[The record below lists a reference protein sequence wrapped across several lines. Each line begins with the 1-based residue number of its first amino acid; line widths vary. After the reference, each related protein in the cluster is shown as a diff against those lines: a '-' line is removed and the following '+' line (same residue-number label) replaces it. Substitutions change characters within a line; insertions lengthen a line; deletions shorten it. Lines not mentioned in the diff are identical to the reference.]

1 MINGQSVF
9 SIRQKNNIVK
19 TRRSDQERFR
29 SNNEHE
35 RGADVMAPSKRRVD
49 RRIQRT
55 RQVLQQAFLEVM
67 REKGFA
73 ATSIQEITEQANVS
87 RGTFYLHFA
96 DKYVLVDTLVRE
108 GFQRLLANALP
119 SDSRWERKT
128 LRVLIQTLL
137 RYFESK
143 YHHQHHLPGA
153 VTPLVERAIHEELTK
168 RLFTWLKQSTSQE
181 MQGLVPMETVAR
193 AVSWAIL
200 GTVLQ
205 WSQEESTTS
214 LEQMA
219 DAILLV
225 VLGGVTQLAPNAL
238 PE

>member
-9 SIRQKNNIVK
+9 SIRQKSNIAQ
-19 TRRSDQERFR
+19 RE
-29 SNNEHE
+29 
-35 RGADVMAPSKRRVD
+35 GADVMAASKRRVD

-73 ATSIQEITEQANVS
+73 AASIQEITEQANVS

-108 GFQRLLANALP
+108 GFQRLLSNALP
-119 SDSRWERKT
+119 PGSRWERNT
-128 LRVLIQTLL
+128 LHLLIQTLL
-137 RYFESK
+137 RYFENK

-153 VTPLVERAIHEELTK
+153 VTPLVERAIYEELTK
-168 RLFTWLKQSTSQE
+168 LLFTWLRQSTSQE
-181 MQGLVPMETVAR
+181 MQGLVPIETMAR
-193 AVSWAIL
+193 TVSWAIF

-238 PE
+238 SE